1 MSVGVHQVVAVLERA
16 DAVGDEIRALRAAL
30 RARGYASD
38 VFAPLRRPGGEAD
51 VADLDA
57 LLTGPAPAA
66 VLYHFATASPA
77 TARLVASDLPL
88 VLIHHNITPPHFFWG
103 VDVAH
108 HEGCRA
114 AIDELPWL
122 RDRVLLA
129 VGHSEFTRRHLETL
143 GFRRTAAVPLMLGE
157 QPQPELPPGRLR
169 DEIAAAPTLLS
180 VGRIAPNKRLE
191 DTVRLLH
198 AYRQGVEPRA
208 RLWIVGDG
216 SRLPRYR
223 QAVER
228 LVLDLGEQRAVRWL
242 GRLDTDDLRD
252 CYAGAAAY
260 VSMSEHEGFGGPL
273 LEAMQA
279 GLPVIAYDAGATA
292 ETLGGAG
299 VVVRA
304 KQPLVMA
311 ELLARLVADTPLRRH
326 AVAEGRRRA
335 AALAPQHSIDALV
348 RLLGSAG
355 VPAPP

>member
-1 MSVGVHQVVAVLERA
+1 DRPGSDPRDRRARRAALRRRSSGDRRGPRPGDHRPAAGRGAHRPGPVAGGAVRRLAGQGATGRGVRLLGPGPMSVGVHQ
-16 DAVGDEIRALRAAL
+16 
-30 RARGYASD
+30 
-38 VFAPLRRPGGEAD
+38 D
-51 VADLDA
+51 VAAPAA
-57 LLTGPAPAA
+57 LLTGPPPAA
-66 VLYHFATASPA
+66 VLYRSATASPA

-208 RLWIVGDG
+208 RLW
-216 SRLPRYR
+216 
-223 QAVER
+223 
-228 LVLDLGEQRAVRWL
+228 
-242 GRLDTDDLRD
+242 
-252 CYAGAAAY
+252 
-260 VSMSEHEGFGGPL
+260 
-273 LEAMQA
+273 
-279 GLPVIAYDAGATA
+279 
-292 ETLGGAG
+292 
-299 VVVRA
+299 
-304 KQPLVMA
+304 
-311 ELLARLVADTPLRRH
+311 
-326 AVAEGRRRA
+326 
-335 AALAPQHSIDALV
+335 
-348 RLLGSAG
+348 
-355 VPAPP
+355 